1 VFKLFVNRIRSLL
14 TVKNGHLNPSQET
27 SEREEGV
34 FYDSYHKIARI
45 QFSNTILWIL
55 KKLVTI
61 AKDIN
66 QIKTV
71 NYHVVTNLQIK
82 INCHK

>member
-1 VFKLFVNRIRSLL
+1 
-14 TVKNGHLNPSQET
+14 
-27 SEREEGV
+27 V

-66 QIKTV
+66 Q
-71 NYHVVTNLQIK
+71 
-82 INCHK
+82 NCELSCCDKFANKN